1 MEPVNERVLVERCR
15 SGDESAFQEL
25 VDRYKGL
32 VFALIARTVQ
42 DRSRAEDLAQ
52 EVFLRVHRG
61 LPYFRGEARLS
72 TWIYRIV
79 ANAVTQDY
87 GRTPKTASLDDERGA
102 LAAAAADR
110 QFKDL
115 EVRDRLE
122 KAIARLPANYRLL
135 IAAHYLDGVQYE
147 GLAEAL
153 QLPLGTVKTQL
164 YRAKQQLRRM
174 LETDLK

>member
-1 MEPVNERVLVERCR
+1 MEPVNERALLERCR
-15 SGDESAFQEL
+15 AGDENAFQEL

-52 EVFLRVHRG
+52 DVFLRVHRG

-79 ANAVTQDY
+79 ANVCVQDSS
-87 GRTPKTASLDDERGA
+87 RPATVSLDDER
-102 LAAAAADR
+102 AAPAVPSASDR
-110 QFKDL
+110 QFGDFEL
-115 EVRDRLE
+115 RDRLE

-147 GLAEAL
+147 DLAAAL
-153 QLPLGTVKTQL
+153 ALPLGTVKTQL